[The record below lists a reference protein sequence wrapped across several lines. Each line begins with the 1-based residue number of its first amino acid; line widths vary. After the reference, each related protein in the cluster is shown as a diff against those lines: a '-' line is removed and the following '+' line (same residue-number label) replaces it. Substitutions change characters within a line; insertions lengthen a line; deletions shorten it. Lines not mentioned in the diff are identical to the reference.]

1 MRKLA
6 TTVYGLV
13 GTDWIRVTL
22 AKLESS
28 AIVFVRADGSNAIL
42 PTLPTLFRTSADM
55 ANVAAQLGHK
65 VDFSA
70 VPKVALKN
78 HEWKGSMTL
87 AELAEHKY
95 QGPAIKANMAGLLA
109 SYADDIAVAA

>member
-1 MRKLA
+1 MHKLA

-22 AKLESS
+22 AKLETG
-28 AIVFVRADGSNAIL
+28 IVFVRADGSNAVL
-42 PTLPTLFRTSADM
+42 PTLPTLYRTSGDIT
-55 ANVAAQLGHK
+55 NVASQLGHR
-65 VDFSA
+65 VDISA
-70 VPKVALKN
+70 VPSVALKN

-109 SYADDIAVAA
+109 SYDVDIAVAA